1 MEYVKIFHGYIIL
14 TQISTDSDPQVE
26 MGMKH
31 QVIQDVVVN
40 EVYLG
45 GSPSLVEELGFGSGP
60 KAYALMQYVMAAHEN
75 DPLCME
81 YTSSAMMNIW
91 KAAGLDLSNVP
102 GAGKMPMS
110 LPSA

>member
-1 MEYVKIFHGYIIL
+1 MLSGIPEQKAFA
-14 TQISTDSDPQVE
+14 ISNPATLSLACA
-26 MGMKH
+26 
-31 QVIQDVVVN
+31 
-40 EVYLG
+40 LG
-45 GSPSLVEELGFGSGP
+45 ISELAKPLPTSLVEELGFGSGP